1 MNKKVLLINCAYKK
15 DSVTDQMMG
24 EVHTH
29 LNTLGVECEMLTMRE
44 ESFTACINCRV
55 CTQCSE
61 ALPGECVNQDTMN
74 DIVHK
79 IEESHAYVI
88 ATPAKF
94 QTTSK
99 VFKTFFNR
107 LLVYSYWPFGAKD
120 PLPKKERVSK
130 KAVLIS
136 AFPIPNFVARLYSKT
151 MNQLK
156 RSARLIGAEPIDTV
170 YLGMAPMSL
179 IRPLRENEKQR
190 AYEVSKKLYK
200 SI

>member
-1 MNKKVLLINCAYKK
+1 MKKKVLLINCAYMK
-15 DSVTDQMMG
+15 DSVTDRMMH
-24 EVHTH
+24 EVYTH
-29 LNTLGVECEMLTMRE
+29 LQSMGVACEMLTMRE

-55 CTQCSE
+55 CTQCSD
-61 ALPGECVNQDTMN
+61 ALPGECVNHDTMN

-79 IEESHAYVI
+79 IEESDAYVI

-107 LLVYSYWPFGAKD
+107 LLVYSYWPFGAKE
-120 PLPKKERVSK
+120 PLPKKERVTK

-136 AFPIPNFVARLYSKT
+136 AFPIPNFIARVYSKT

-170 YLGMAPMSL
+170 YLGMAPMSIL
-179 IRPLRENEKQR
+179 RPLHAHEKQR
-190 AYEVSKKLYK
+190 AYEASQKLYANL
-200 SI
+200 

>member
-1 MNKKVLLINCAYKK
+1 MNKKVLLINCAYQKGT
-15 DSVTDQMMG
+15 VTDQIMG
-24 EVHTH
+24 EMFTN
-29 LNTLGVECEMLTMRE
+29 LQNLGVKCEMLTMRE
-44 ESFTACINCRV
+44 ESFTACIHCRV
-55 CTQCSE
+55 CTQCSD

-74 DIVHK
+74 EIVHK
-79 IEESHAYVI
+79 IEAADAYVI

-107 LLVYSYWPFGAKD
+107 LLVYSYWPFGAKE
-120 PLPKKERVSK
+120 PLPKKERVTK

-136 AFPIPNFVARLYSKT
+136 AFPIPNFIARIYSKT

-156 RSARLIGAEPIDTV
+156 KSARLIGAEPIDTV

-179 IRPLRENEKQR
+179 LRPLRDDEKKRALKASQR
-190 AYEVSKKLYK
+190 LFAKL
-200 SI
+200 